1 MTRYIALLRGVNV
14 GGRNRLPMAQW
25 RALLSDM
32 GLQNVATYIQSGNA
46 VFDSAAPA
54 DELADALP
62 AAIEKEAGFA
72 PPCRVLAAS
81 ALDAALD
88 ANPFPEAED
97 EPKTLHLVFFSD
109 PASFDAEAAGAAA
122 TAGERFQ
129 LGDGVLYLYTPH
141 GFGRSKLA
149 ERLDRVLRAEIVT
162 ARNLASCRALQK
174 MAHA

>member
-62 AAIEKEAGFA
+62 AAIEKVVYETRQGS
-72 PPCRVLAAS
+72 V
-81 ALDAALD
+81 
-88 ANPFPEAED
+88 
-97 EPKTLHLVFFSD
+97 
-109 PASFDAEAAGAAA
+109 
-122 TAGERFQ
+122 
-129 LGDGVLYLYTPH
+129 
-141 GFGRSKLA
+141 
-149 ERLDRVLRAEIVT
+149 
-162 ARNLASCRALQK
+162 
-174 MAHA
+174 